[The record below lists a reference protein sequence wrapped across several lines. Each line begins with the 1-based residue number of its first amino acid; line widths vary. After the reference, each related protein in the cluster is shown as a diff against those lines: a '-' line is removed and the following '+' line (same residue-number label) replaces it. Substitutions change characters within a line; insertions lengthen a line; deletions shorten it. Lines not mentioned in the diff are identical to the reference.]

1 VGIIVNGLKTG
12 AKVRRKVELGK
23 EKGRKKKII
32 CRKIPKYFVTKYKM
46 LIFAAKKCVTRTNRP
61 FVGS

>member
-32 CRKIPKYFVTKYKM
+32 CRKIPKYLVVINEM
-46 LIFAAKKCVTRTNRP
+46 RNFAARKETNSSR
-61 FVGS
+61 